1 MKIFI
6 LEDQPTRIEWFV
18 TAFADHRVVVAND
31 AGLAMQILSNS
42 KFDIIFL
49 DHDLEGKENVSSLDT
64 NCGMRVAA
72 FLATQKEK
80 TRVVVHSWNKA
91 GVKSMID
98 VLKAADYKVE
108 WKPFGDFNKK
118 ILYN

>member
-6 LEDQPTRIEWFV
+6 LEDQPTRIEWFMSE
-18 TAFADHRVVVAND
+18 FADQRVVVAND
-31 AGLAMQILSNS
+31 AGLAMQILAAS

-49 DHDLEGKENVSSLDT
+49 DHDLEGKENVSSLEP
-64 NCGMRVAA
+64 NCGMRVAS
-72 FLATQKEK
+72 FLATLKDK
-80 TRVVVHSWNKA
+80 TRVVVHSWNKS

-98 VLKAADYKVE
+98 ALEEADYKVE